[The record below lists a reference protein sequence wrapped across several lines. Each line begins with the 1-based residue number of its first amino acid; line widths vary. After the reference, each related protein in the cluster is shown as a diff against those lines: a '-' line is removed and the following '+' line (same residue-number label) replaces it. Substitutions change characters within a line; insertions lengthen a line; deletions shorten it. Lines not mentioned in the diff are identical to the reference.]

1 MSTFLRLIL
10 ATGAA
15 VVGLLAVVYL
25 ASLLNWMEAPT
36 TTPQSAS
43 TVRDTSE
50 TSVDLYANC
59 PQQVERIEGMIEV
72 GGRCSVDS
80 DCAVA
85 SFGCPFG
92 CTTVV
97 NWASILE
104 IQEAVEDY
112 ASASQWC
119 GQCVYKCMERPAGA
133 AVCASGQCIFQP
145 VGPARSPFVSPERPP
160 LFSDDDAPFQ

>member
-1 MSTFLRLIL
+1 MNTLLRLIL
-10 ATGAA
+10 ATGTA

-25 ASLLNWMEAPT
+25 VSLLDWMEAPT
-36 TTPQSAS
+36 AVPQSAS
-43 TVRDTSE
+43 TVRDVSE
-50 TSVDLYANC
+50 SSVDLYADC
-59 PQQVERIEGMIEV
+59 PQQVERIESMIEV

-92 CTTVV
+92 CTSVV
-97 NWASILE
+97 NRASILG

-119 GQCVYKCMERPAGA
+119 GQCMYKCMEQPAGQ
-133 AVCASGQCIFQP
+133 AVCASGQCTFQP
-145 VGPARSPFVSPERPP
+145 DNPTRSPFVSPERPP
-160 LFSDDDAPFQ
+160 LFSPDDVPIP

>member
-1 MSTFLRLIL
+1 MNTFLRLIL
-10 ATGAA
+10 ATSAA
-15 VVGLLAVVYL
+15 AVGLLAVVYL
-25 ASLLNWMEAPT
+25 ASLLNWMEPPSVA
-36 TTPQSAS
+36 PQSAS
-43 TVRDTSE
+43 TVRDVSE
-50 TSVDLYANC
+50 TSVDFYADC
-59 PQQVERIEGMIEV
+59 PQLVERIEGMIEV

-97 NWASILE
+97 NRASILG
-104 IQEAVEDY
+104 IQEVVEDY

-119 GQCVYKCMERPAGA
+119 GQCMYKCMERPAGA
-133 AVCASGQCIFQP
+133 AVCASGQCTFQP
-145 VGPARSPFVSPERPP
+145 DDPARSPFVSPGRPT